1 MIALTDYA
9 IEIRNADGS
18 LRPEAEAASEVFA
31 SYARARI
38 RADAVAKVVAVG
50 YLEQVRFGEATV
62 AWANSHQ
69 AQVIAGG
76 KVRAVI
82 VIVPRASSVPD
93 EPPEA
98 WSWPPTTADEA
109 ASVGVLV

>member
-18 LRPEAEAASEVFA
+18 LRPEAEASGEVFP

-38 RADAVAKVVAVG
+38 RADAIAKVVAAG
-50 YLEQVRFGEATV
+50 YFEQARFGEANVTWV
-62 AWANSHQ
+62 DNHQ
-69 AQVIAGG
+69 AQVIAG
-76 KVRAVI
+76 KVRAII

-93 EPPEA
+93 EPPEG
-98 WSWPPTTADEA
+98 WSWPPVAAGEA
-109 ASVGVLV
+109 ASASASA